1 MDIISSELLLVILF
15 FLLTSLIIG
24 VKYCKEGGLQLAFG
38 ADLILFGTGFIL
50 FSLFHDKNAGPIFLF
65 IGVFMAIFGVILCV
79 AGVMKSKR
87 NTKIE
92 KAVQHGK

>member
-24 VKYCKEGGLQLAFG
+24 VKYRKEGGLQLAFG
-38 ADLILFGTGFIL
+38 ADLILLGIGFIL
-50 FSLFHDKNAGPIFLF
+50 FSLFHDKNVSPIFLF
-65 IGVFMAIFGVILCV
+65 IGVFLAIFGVILCV
-79 AGVMKSKR
+79 AGIMKSKR